1 MSPTIYGEGSGKF
14 NRTSIQIPTLIRT
27 AIKSG
32 QAVVLGE
39 GTGVWDAVHI
49 DDLTTLYE
57 LLLVKA
63 LAGENIP
70 SGKKGIYFS
79 ETGDYSW
86 KQLSQGLADELYK
99 QGLIKTKEVKS
110 LSLQE
115 GADLWAGGNKQ
126 FVELGF
132 GSK

>member
-1 MSPTIYGEGSGKF
+1 M
-14 NRTSIQIPTLIRT
+14 
-27 AIKSG
+27 
-32 QAVVLGE
+32 
-39 GTGVWDAVHI
+39 HI